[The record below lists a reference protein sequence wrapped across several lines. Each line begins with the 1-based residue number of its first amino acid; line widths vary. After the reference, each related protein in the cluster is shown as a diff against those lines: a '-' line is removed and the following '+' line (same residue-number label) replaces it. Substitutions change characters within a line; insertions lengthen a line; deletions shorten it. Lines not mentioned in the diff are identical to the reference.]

1 MAFRT
6 AIDLQVTATTILL
19 SWGTPFDSGGV
30 AVVDYELSYTEIVPR
45 DDLSTTGGSEFKKGD
60 VQRLEERHHK
70 FRLGE
75 ATEEYLMIDL
85 RGDNDYKNIRLVA
98 VNEADLE
105 SEAAHIPLVHTKPPS
120 WRQRLVKEIQRVRNI
135 NKGSVQASSVFR
147 LIRCLVRR

>member
-30 AVVDYELSYTEIVPR
+30 AIVDYELSYTEIVPR

-60 VQRLEERHHK
+60 VQRLEETHRK

-75 ATEEYLMIDL
+75 ATEEFLMIDL

-135 NKGSVQASSVFR
+135 NKGSGQASSVFR